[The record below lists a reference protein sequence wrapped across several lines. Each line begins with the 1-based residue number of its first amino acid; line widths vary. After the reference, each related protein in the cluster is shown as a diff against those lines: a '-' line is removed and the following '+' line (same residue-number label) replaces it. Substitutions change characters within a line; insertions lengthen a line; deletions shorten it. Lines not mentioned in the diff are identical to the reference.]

1 MDKIILLSP
10 AKINIGLNVIR
21 KRDDGYHDLETI
33 FYPLLLSDILSFEKA
48 DRTNLA
54 SNSNEIL
61 GLETNLILSSQ
72 QLLENRVNQKLNVNI
87 NLEKNI
93 PLGAGLG
100 GGSSNAA
107 TTLKALNKIYN
118 LNLSYKELSAIGLN
132 LGSDVPF
139 FLDPVPCFAYSRGE
153 LKKNIHLSLSH
164 PILVVNPGV
173 HISTQW
179 AFEHITLKNPNNSLE
194 NLSEQP
200 VISIDEIRKFI
211 TNDFEEIVFNNYP
224 EIRKIKEALYSLGAK
239 FALMTGTG
247 SSVYG
252 IFSNLQTAMRAKE
265 EFERKYFTYLNF
277 PVNQGSIT

>member
-139 FLDPVPCFAYSRGE
+139 FLNISH
-153 LKKNIHLSLSH
+153 LK
-164 PILVVNPGV
+164 IL
-173 HISTQW
+173 I
-179 AFEHITLKNPNNSLE
+179 
-194 NLSEQP
+194 
-200 VISIDEIRKFI
+200 
-211 TNDFEEIVFNNYP
+211 IVWR
-224 EIRKIKEALYSLGAK
+224 I
-239 FALMTGTG
+239 
-247 SSVYG
+247 
-252 IFSNLQTAMRAKE
+252 
-265 EFERKYFTYLNF
+265 
-277 PVNQGSIT
+277 